1 MFKRIVVGTDG
12 SASAGIAVD
21 TAIDLAKLSGATLHV
36 VSAYKSSVGTQFAA
50 GTELGI
56 PVQDI
61 VEVNEMKQTA
71 AQACCDEA
79 VERAEVAG
87 VSTRTHSLAGDAA
100 EAILQ
105 VAEQAECDLLVV
117 GNRGM
122 SGVRRFM
129 LGNVPNKLSHHSP
142 ASLLIVDTSAA
153 RQ

>member
-1 MFKRIVVGTDG
+1 MYKRIVVGTDG
-12 SASAGIAVD
+12 SASANVAVD
-21 TAIDLAKLSGATLHV
+21 TAIELAKLSGAELHV

-61 VEVNEMKQTA
+61 VEANEMKQALAQQCCEDVTA
-71 AQACCDEA
+71 
-79 VERAEVAG
+79 RAGNAG
-87 VSTRTHSLAGDAA
+87 VTAEAHAVPGDAA

-105 VAEQAECDLLVV
+105 VAERSACDLLVV

-142 ASLLIVDTSAA
+142 TSLLIVDTSAA